1 MLRTKLSRNSSWI
14 KFPGLLDV
22 ITSYFSSDK
31 NNYQDISYYEFSG
44 FFCEDQINRDMIDN
58 YKASIIDN
66 FEFSFKASWMVAH
79 MGISDMGRY
88 SRVQTILGIYLVS
101 LRILI
106 WSRSL
111 TLLFGYF
118 QQDNYEIKFLVA
130 RLCTRLLFE
139 IFIFIRPHS
148 LIS

>member
-1 MLRTKLSRNSSWI
+1 
-14 KFPGLLDV
+14 
-22 ITSYFSSDK
+22 
-31 NNYQDISYYEFSG
+31 
-44 FFCEDQINRDMIDN
+44 
-58 YKASIIDN
+58 
-66 FEFSFKASWMVAH
+66 MVAH

-88 SRVQTILGIYLVS
+88 SRVQAILGIYLVS